1 MSAGTPVIALGKA
14 GVLES
19 VIEGKTG
26 LFFDEQSVVSI
37 KQALEK
43 FDAKKFKQE
52 DLLNQAAKF
61 SNDNF
66 ALSIQ
71 EYLQSIIDND

>member
-1 MSAGTPVIALGKA
+1 MLQNS
-14 GVLES
+14 
-19 VIEGKTG
+19 G
-26 LFFDEQSVVSI
+26 LDDPTKPIVVKKSGIVDIQS
-37 KQALEK
+37 
-43 FDAKKFKQE
+43 E

-71 EYLQSIIDND
+71 EYLQSIIDNE